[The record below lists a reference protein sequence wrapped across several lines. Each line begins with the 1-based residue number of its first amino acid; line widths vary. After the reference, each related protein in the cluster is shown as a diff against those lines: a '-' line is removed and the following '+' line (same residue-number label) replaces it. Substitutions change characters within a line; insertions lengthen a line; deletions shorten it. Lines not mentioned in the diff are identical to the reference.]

1 MSASPPKRP
10 FRAADFID
18 QLAIAGRYH
27 FTTEEAAEALGLSEI
42 AARAAI
48 RRLKRRGVVA
58 APLRG
63 FHVLVSPEHRAAG
76 CPPAAQFVHE
86 LMAHV
91 EAPYYIGLLSA
102 AEHYGA
108 APEPPTAVQVI
119 TEKNRPSIRCGRVAV
134 QFVARQS
141 AADVPT
147 REVQTI
153 RGPVLVATPEATAID
168 IAAYPAHVGGLDQIE
183 LVLLGLAP
191 HLDPA
196 TLADVASRIAEVPW
210 AQRLGYLLD
219 RVGATRVTDPL
230 AAFVAEN
237 APHVTPLDPRL
248 PWTGTPRDTRWKVA
262 LNT

>member
-1 MSASPPKRP
+1 VSASPPKRP
-10 FRAADFID
+10 LRAADFID
-18 QLAIAGRYH
+18 RLAIAGRYH
-27 FTTEEAAEALGLSEI
+27 FTTEEAAEALGLSDI

-76 CPPAAQFVHE
+76 CPPADQFVHE

-91 EAPYYIGLLSA
+91 GSPYYVGLLSA
-102 AEHYGA
+102 AAHYGA
-108 APEPPTAVQVI
+108 APEPPAAVQVI
-119 TEKNRPSIRCGRVAV
+119 TEKNRPSIQCGKVAV

-141 AADVPT
+141 AAEVPT
-147 REVQTI
+147 REVATI

-168 IAAYPAHVGGLDQIE
+168 VAAYPAHVGGLEQVE

-191 HLDPA
+191 HLEPA
-196 TLADVASRIAEVPW
+196 TLADVAARIAEVPW
-210 AQRLGYLLD
+210 VQRLGYLLD
-219 RVGATRVTDPL
+219 RVGAASVTDPL
-230 AAFVAEN
+230 AAYVAEN

-248 PWTGTPRDTRWKVA
+248 PWTGTARDTRWRVA

>member
-1 MSASPPKRP
+1 VSASPPKRP
-10 FRAADFID
+10 LRAADFVD
-18 QLAIAGRYH
+18 QLAVAGRYH

-76 CPPAAQFVHE
+76 CPPADQFVHE

-91 EAPYYIGLLSA
+91 GAPYYVGLLSA
-102 AEHYGA
+102 AEYYGA
-108 APEPPTAVQVI
+108 APDPPPAVQVV
-119 TEKNRPSIRCGRVAV
+119 TDKNRPSIRCGKVAV

-141 AADVPT
+141 ASDVPT
-147 REVQTI
+147 REFQTI

-168 IAAYPAHVGGLDQIE
+168 VAAYPAHVGGLDQIE
-183 LVLLGLAP
+183 LVLVGLAP
-191 HLDPA
+191 QLDPNVLAHAAA
-196 TLADVASRIAEVPW
+196 TLAEIPW
-210 AQRLGYLLD
+210 VQRLGYLLD
-219 RVGATRVTDPL
+219 RVGATDVTGPL
-230 AAFVAEN
+230 AEYVA
-237 APHVTPLDPRL
+237 ATAAHATPLDPRR